1 MKKIVI
7 VTSASGSGGTTV
19 GREIATLLGVPFHEL
34 DALFRGP
41 DWSEPDPDAFRARV
55 DRFLATD
62 AWVVDGSYQSLLGQ
76 SVLRSADVVVW
87 LDLPLRVWLPR
98 LVRRTFSRARTG
110 DCSRRGTQA
119 SSSR

>member
-1 MKKIVI
+1 MKKIAI

-34 DALFRGP
+34 DALVRGP
-41 DWSEPDPDAFRARV
+41 EWSEPDPDAFRARV

-87 LDLPLRVWLPR
+87 LDLPPGSGCRASSGAPTAERDRR
-98 LVRRTFSRARTG
+98 LQPP
-110 DCSRRGTQA
+110 GTQA
-119 SSSR
+119 SSSG